1 LPSESSLC
9 RVPSLS
15 ASVHAFESRLRQ
27 LLACK
32 IGGCCG
38 KDTPPLPADEVGSR
52 MASLP
57 LWTLAADG
65 KAISRE
71 LVAKNW
77 QAAMSF
83 LNAVSAI
90 AEEEGHH
97 PDLHLTGW
105 RNVRVELS
113 THAIGGLSMPDM
125 VLAAKIDVRAPGP
138 PSKPRVRSQ
147 NPPQSVTTHGAPLL
161 GIAQTIPTVYS
172 PKWLR
177 ESGVGAILD
186 AAAGS
191 ELKKQRLEE
200 GGEATR

>member
-1 LPSESSLC
+1 
-9 RVPSLS
+9 
-15 ASVHAFESRLRQ
+15 
-27 LLACK
+27 
-32 IGGCCG
+32 
-38 KDTPPLPADEVGSR
+38 

-191 ELKKQRLEE
+191 ELKSAWRRVERPQGDPLLPPRNESDLMNSSGRCELRARLRSL
-200 GGEATR
+200 ATVIP